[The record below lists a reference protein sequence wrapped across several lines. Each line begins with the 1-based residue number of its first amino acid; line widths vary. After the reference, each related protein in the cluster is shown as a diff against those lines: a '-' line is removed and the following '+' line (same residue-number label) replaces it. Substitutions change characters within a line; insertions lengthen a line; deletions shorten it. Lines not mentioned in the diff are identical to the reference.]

1 MLSIGQNYV
10 LNLIHCM
17 CPFFMLFEEN
27 PKELTNAALNEG
39 GKATSPP
46 QLPNL
51 ILRVHVP
58 RGLRNLPQ
66 TVFWEGSSIYNRQFL
81 LKTGLILLF
90 KHGNIHYLYIHCL
103 LVSNTVSNKQIL
115 IFILCP

>member
-39 GKATSPP
+39 GKATSPT

-51 ILRVHVP
+51 ILLLWTSAS
-58 RGLRNLPQ
+58 GLLTTPK
-66 TVFWEGSSIYNRQFL
+66 S
-81 LKTGLILLF
+81 
-90 KHGNIHYLYIHCL
+90 
-103 LVSNTVSNKQIL
+103 
-115 IFILCP
+115 